1 MAKLK
6 IQKTNQ
12 TTGFTSNVVDSYTGP
27 ETINS
32 NYLGGVG
39 GFTDQTVATIQPSVK
54 VRGETATTGSII
66 FQKGMRKFLVSDE
79 NTSQDEDIVQGQEYR
94 ISLVSGTNWQQFGA
108 GPNANTN
115 DVFTAAINGSAAVVD
130 NGQVQNV
137 ATCTLVNA
145 LASELTTA
153 NTMTI
158 RTTVASFAGANVANI
173 GTGGGG
179 YTDNRAYAYVTWT
192 AANVT
197 GYATPTVGYQVVGTS
212 LTGNVTIVAVNSAT
226 NVTVSCATQTVSAE
240 QATVTETFAASRI
253 TNRYV
258 WDWAN
263 TKWRYWFAAPY
274 TDNTAVLSSQP
285 AWQANVFVQVASA

>member
-12 TTGFTSNVVDSYTGP
+12 TSGFTSNVVDSYTGP

-32 NYLGGVG
+32 NYLGGTG
-39 GFTDQTVATIQPSVK
+39 GFTDQTVATIQPSVQ
-54 VRGETATTGSII
+54 VRSATATTGSIV

-79 NTSQDEDIVQGQEYR
+79 NTVNDEDMVVGQDYR
-94 ISLVSGTNWQQFGA
+94 INSVGTTDWAAAGA
-108 GPNANTN
+108 GANANTN
-115 DVFTAAINGSAAVVD
+115 DVFNALAV
-130 NGQVQNV
+130 GAGTGTVQNV
-137 ATCTLVNA
+137 GVCTLVNA
-145 LASELTTA
+145 LASELSTA
-153 NTMTI
+153 NTMVI
-158 RTTVASFAGANVANI
+158 RTTVSTITGANVANI

-179 YTDNRAYAYVTWT
+179 YTNNRAYAYVTWT

-197 GYATPTVGYQVVGTS
+197 GYATPTVDHQIVGTS

-240 QATVTETFAASRI
+240 QASVSESFAASRI

-258 WDWAN
+258 WDWSN

-274 TDNTAVLSSQP
+274 ADNSGLLSSQP